1 MRPEDIEDEITS
13 MNEDADEN
21 ALNNN
26 QENFDGETDS
36 NALIIKHRLSP
47 TTESFTTCPECIRA
61 GFWIMPLM

>member
-36 NALIIKHRLSP
+36 
-47 TTESFTTCPECIRA
+47 
-61 GFWIMPLM
+61 